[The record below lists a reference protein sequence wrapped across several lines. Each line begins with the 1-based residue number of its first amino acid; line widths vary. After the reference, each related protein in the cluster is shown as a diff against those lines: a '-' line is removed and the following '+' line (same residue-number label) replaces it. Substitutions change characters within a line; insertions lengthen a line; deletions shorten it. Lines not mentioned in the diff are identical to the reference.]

1 MFSESTMNKLSI
13 VNGLISQIAM
23 TFISNA
29 ITSVISLLLSNIQ
42 NIKKDNKEYDGSV
55 SVEIFSVMNYFSK
68 KSFSSI
74 SNLFIPTSIIGA
86 LFIRL
91 YGMKK

>member
-1 MFSESTMNKLSI
+1 MFSQSTMDKLSI

-29 ITSVISLLLSNIQ
+29 LTSVISLLLSKITSP
-42 NIKKDNKEYDGSV
+42 KGDDETV

>member
-13 VNGLISQIAM
+13 VNGFISQIAM

-29 ITSVISLLLSNIQ
+29 LTSVLSLLLSNIVHPQ
-42 NIKKDNKEYDGSV
+42 KDNEAV
-55 SVEIFSVMNYFSK
+55 SVEIFSVMNYFNK
-68 KSFSSI
+68 KSFASI
-74 SNLFIPTSIIGA
+74 SNLFIPTSILGA

>member
-1 MFSESTMNKLSI
+1 MNKLSI
-13 VNGLISQIAM
+13 INGLISQIAM

-29 ITSVISLLLSNIQ
+29 LTSVLSLLLSNIVHPQ
-42 NIKKDNKEYDGSV
+42 KDNEAV
-55 SVEIFSVMNYFSK
+55 SVEIFSVMNYFNK
-68 KSFSSI
+68 KSFASI
-74 SNLFIPTSIIGA
+74 SNLFIPTSILGA

>member
-1 MFSESTMNKLSI
+1 MFSNSTMNKLSI
-13 VNGLISQIAM
+13 INGLISQIAM

-29 ITSVISLLLSNIQ
+29 LTSVLSLLLSNIVHPQ
-42 NIKKDNKEYDGSV
+42 KDNEAV
-55 SVEIFSVMNYFSK
+55 SVEIFSVMNYFNK
-68 KSFSSI
+68 KSFASI

>member
-1 MFSESTMNKLSI
+1 MFSNSTMNKLSI
-13 VNGLISQIAM
+13 INGLISQIAM

-29 ITSVISLLLSNIQ
+29 LTSVLSLLLSNIVHPQ
-42 NIKKDNKEYDGSV
+42 KDNEAV
-55 SVEIFSVMNYFSK
+55 SVEIFSVMNYFNK
-68 KSFSSI
+68 KSFASI
-74 SNLFIPTSIIGA
+74 SNLFIPTSILGA

>member
-1 MFSESTMNKLSI
+1 MFSKSTMNKLSI

-29 ITSVISLLLSNIQ
+29 LTSVISLFLS

>member
-1 MFSESTMNKLSI
+1 MNKLSI

-29 ITSVISLLLSNIQ
+29 LTSVISLLLSKITSP
-42 NIKKDNKEYDGSV
+42 KGDDETV

>member
-1 MFSESTMNKLSI
+1 MFSKSTMNKLSI

-29 ITSVISLLLSNIQ
+29 LTSVISLLLSKITSP
-42 NIKKDNKEYDGSV
+42 KGDDETV

>member
-1 MFSESTMNKLSI
+1 MFSKSTMNKLSI

-29 ITSVISLLLSNIQ
+29 LTSVISLFLSKITSP
-42 NIKKDNKEYDGSV
+42 KGDDETV

>member
-1 MFSESTMNKLSI
+1 MVFSDSTMNKLSLL
-13 VNGLISQIAM
+13 NGFVSQIAM
-23 TFISNA
+23 TFLSNA
-29 ITSVISLLLSNIQ
+29 LTSVISLLLSKITSP
-42 NIKKDNKEYDGSV
+42 KGDDETV

>member
-29 ITSVISLLLSNIQ
+29 LTSVISLFLS

>member
-13 VNGLISQIAM
+13 VNGFISQIAM

-29 ITSVISLLLSNIQ
+29 LTSVISLFLS
-42 NIKKDNKEYDGSV
+42 NIKKDNKQYDGSV

>member
-13 VNGLISQIAM
+13 VNGFISQIAM

-29 ITSVISLLLSNIQ
+29 LTSVISLFLS

>member
-1 MFSESTMNKLSI
+1 MFSQSTMNKLSI

-29 ITSVISLLLSNIQ
+29 LTSVISLFLS

>member
-13 VNGLISQIAM
+13 VNGFISQIAM

-29 ITSVISLLLSNIQ
+29 LTSVISLFLS

-55 SVEIFSVMNYFSK
+55 SVEIF
-68 KSFSSI
+68 SI

>member
-29 ITSVISLLLSNIQ
+29 LTSVISLLLSKITSP
-42 NIKKDNKEYDGSV
+42 KGDDETV